1 MSEIKGT
8 YDIHDPAVVAV
19 IDDLPLW
26 SAPFGL
32 KLLDVVRLGRGLTVL
47 DVGSGAGFPVV
58 ELSQR
63 LGASCRVFGVDPWPE
78 AVARAR
84 EKVRTWGIT
93 NLQIVDGTAEKLPF
107 DEATFDLVVSNNGT
121 NNVDDEE
128 RAFAEIVR
136 VAKPGAQVAFTV
148 NLPDT
153 MVEFYAAYRG
163 VLRRRGLEDAIARVD
178 RHIAEKRKPLE
189 HHLRLVERAGLEV
202 VGVHEDSF
210 AFRYTDGAAM
220 LDHFTIKL
228 AFIGGWTGA
237 LEGGDVEAVFEEVRA
252 ELDGQAARE
261 GELRLTIPWVC
272 LDCRKPAR
280 PE

>member
-1 MSEIKGT
+1 MSEIQGT
-8 YDIHDPAVVAV
+8 YDIHDPSVMAV

-32 KLLDVVRLGRGLTVL
+32 KLLEVARLGRGLTVL

-84 EKVRTWGIT
+84 EKIRTWGIT
-93 NLQIVDGTAEKLPF
+93 NLQIVDGTAEALPF
-107 DEATFDLVVSNNGT
+107 GDATFDLVVSNNGT

-153 MVEFYAAYRG
+153 MVEFYTAYRT

-189 HHLRLVERAGLEV
+189 HHRRLARGGRRPRGLVRLPLHRRLGDARPLHHQARLPGRLDGGPGRWRRRGGVRGGPCRA
-202 VGVHEDSF
+202 
-210 AFRYTDGAAM
+210 RRT
-220 LDHFTIKL
+220 
-228 AFIGGWTGA
+228 GG
-237 LEGGDVEAVFEEVRA
+237 EGG
-252 ELDGQAARE
+252 
-261 GELRLTIPWVC
+261 
-272 LDCRKPAR
+272 
-280 PE
+280 